1 MAQARDRR
9 GLARQCTP
17 TALAVLAPELPLTP
31 SPVPHPVDVHVGGR
45 LRLARTLKGC
55 SQETLGQS
63 IGVSAQQVQKYE
75 SGANRISASALF
87 RLCGYLGRPV
97 GWMFE
102 GLEPTG
108 PADGGSADVV
118 ATLMSSRE
126 GAQLAMAMARL
137 SPVMRRKVLAV
148 VKAFLPDGPSGDGD

>member
-1 MAQARDRR
+1 MQ
-9 GLARQCTP
+9 
-17 TALAVLAPELPLTP
+17 P
-31 SPVPHPVDVHVGGR
+31 SSAPHPVDVHVGSR
-45 LRLARTLKGC
+45 LRLARTLRGC

-87 RLCGYLGRPV
+87 RLCGFLGRSV
-97 GWMFE
+97 GWLFE
-102 GLEPTG
+102 DLDPTG
-108 PADGGSADVV
+108 PEPGGPADLV
-118 ATLMSSRE
+118 AALMSSRE

-148 VKAFLPDGPSGDGD
+148 VKAFLPDEPNAVD

>member
-1 MAQARDRR
+1 M
-9 GLARQCTP
+9 
-17 TALAVLAPELPLTP
+17 TP

-87 RLCGYLGRPV
+87 RLCGFLSRPI

-108 PADGGSADVV
+108 PAQGGPIDVV
-118 ATLMSSRE
+118 AALMSSRE

-148 VKAFLPDGPSGDGD
+148 VKAFLSGGPPGDGD